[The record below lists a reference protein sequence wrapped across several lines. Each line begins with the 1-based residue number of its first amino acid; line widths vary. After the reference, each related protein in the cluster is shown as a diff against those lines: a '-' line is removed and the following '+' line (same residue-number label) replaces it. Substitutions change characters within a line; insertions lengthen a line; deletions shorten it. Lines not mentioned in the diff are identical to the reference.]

1 MKFLKYLL
9 IMLIAFMLV
18 ACNQPHQITANDWP
32 QYKNDN
38 YRSGR
43 SQVAI
48 FDKTFGKKWVYKSSQ
63 FPTPAWYGP
72 AKEDAYALSGPLPSM
87 RDYDLAY
94 SPIIVN
100 DKLYYGSSS
109 DDALHCLNA
118 RTGKEEWVFISDG
131 PIRIAPTHYQGNLY
145 FGSDDGFVYCLEALS
160 GKEIWKFSPSDSK
173 KKLLNTGRLISF
185 WPVRTG
191 ILIENGIA
199 YFGASLLP
207 WKKSYLCAVD
217 AEDGKIGKQGT
228 YVKELENVTFEGAM
242 ASSGDRLIQPQG
254 RVSPVFINRRSGEI
268 EGRLPGTGGCFVLVT
283 PDKHIIHPQTSRY
296 ISIVDTAPDEKK
308 PEYMSFK
315 GGKEMVVLGNI
326 SYVLS
331 DHAISAYDRITKEA
345 LWVNKNYNAHR
356 IIMSDTVLFAG
367 ATDTVYA
374 VSISDGHPL
383 WKGKVEGTV
392 YAMAVGDSA
401 LFVSTGEGKIYCF
414 TKGISSDNKAKGKTV
429 QIATKQ
435 NSDSNNNPLLQLQS
449 GPYIDYEDQYH
460 IILSFKTEKAERCS
474 VYWRSNGN
482 FKYSQYEEDRPKKNH
497 HFKILA
503 N

>member
-131 PIRIAPTHYQGNLY
+131 PIRIAPTYYQGNLY

-207 WKKSYLCAVD
+207 WKK
-217 AEDGKIGKQGT
+217 
-228 YVKELENVTFEGAM
+228 
-242 ASSGDRLIQPQG
+242 
-254 RVSPVFINRRSGEI
+254 
-268 EGRLPGTGGCFVLVT
+268 
-283 PDKHIIHPQTSRY
+283 RY
-296 ISIVDTAPDEKK
+296 
-308 PEYMSFK
+308 
-315 GGKEMVVLGNI
+315 
-326 SYVLS
+326 
-331 DHAISAYDRITKEA
+331 
-345 LWVNKNYNAHR
+345 
-356 IIMSDTVLFAG
+356 
-367 ATDTVYA
+367 
-374 VSISDGHPL
+374 
-383 WKGKVEGTV
+383 
-392 YAMAVGDSA
+392 
-401 LFVSTGEGKIYCF
+401 
-414 TKGISSDNKAKGKTV
+414 
-429 QIATKQ
+429 
-435 NSDSNNNPLLQLQS
+435 
-449 GPYIDYEDQYH
+449 
-460 IILSFKTEKAERCS
+460 
-474 VYWRSNGN
+474 
-482 FKYSQYEEDRPKKNH
+482 
-497 HFKILA
+497 
-503 N
+503 